1 MVCTHGHPVPG
12 AVVPGLLPVAAP
24 GVVGVRALFLCGACD
39 EFLRRLGLSST
50 HGSCEKGV
58 LTK

>member
-24 GVVGVRALFLCGACD
+24 GVVVGVRAFFIDVRVTSLFV
-39 EFLRRLGLSST
+39 
-50 HGSCEKGV
+50 V
-58 LTK
+58 LD

>member
-24 GVVGVRALFLCGACD
+24 GVVVGVRAFFFVVRVTRLF
-39 EFLRRLGLSST
+39 FLLD
-50 HGSCEKGV
+50 
-58 LTK
+58 